1 MVFDETGLLRLS
13 LVKEKKVPTD
23 IIDTNGP
30 QHFIASQQH
39 ISIIHLSLMP

>member
-1 MVFDETGLLRLS
+1 MKLDFCDLLWLGKK
-13 LVKEKKVPTD
+13 KEPTD